1 MEAPKGRYSV
11 VEKDG
16 RLVVI
21 DNSTGG
27 PAMPAMPSPR
37 PGRPAGSS
45 MQAPSPGRLAV
56 SAPPIVAAKGMLDSA
71 ADFLLTLA
79 VKEWDADGYA
89 VVGWEWKE
97 NGKKKRWDARLDP
110 AAQRRLGR
118 ALLRLAS
125 APLFILWLVVLS
137 GPIMWIA
144 LALTAVPVATAV
156 HRIAK
161 LQRETGGIVDCSAES

>member
-16 RLVVI
+16 RLIVI
-21 DNSTGG
+21 DNATGA
-27 PAMPAMPSPR
+27 PAVPAMPSPR

-45 MQAPSPGRLAV
+45 MPTPSPGRPMVA
-56 SAPPIVAAKGMLDSA
+56 SPPIVAAKGMLDSV

-79 VKEWDADGYA
+79 VKEWDSDGYA

-97 NGKKKRWDARLDP
+97 NGKTKRWDARLDP
-110 AAQRRLGR
+110 ARQRRLGR

-125 APLFILWLVVLS
+125 APLFILWLVLLS
-137 GPIMWIA
+137 GPLMWIA
-144 LALTAVPVATAV
+144 LVLTALPVASAV
-156 HRIAK
+156 HAVAK
-161 LQRETGGIVDCSAES
+161 LQRETGGIVDRSAES